1 LIKNA
6 ASNSVTLLTMTDV
19 PGVGTVTNFNNY
31 TGSVQFETDR
41 PGNGN
46 DFACGREGSIG

>member
-1 LIKNA
+1 MDV
-6 ASNSVTLLTMTDV
+6 ASNPVTLLTTTDV

-31 TGSVQFETDR
+31 TGEIQFVTNR

-46 DFACGREGSIG
+46 DFAFGRDAG

>member
-1 LIKNA
+1 LDV
-6 ASNSVTLLTMTDV
+6 ASNPVTLLTTTDV

-31 TGSVQFETDR
+31 TGQIQFVTNR

-46 DFACGREGSIG
+46 AFAFGRDAG